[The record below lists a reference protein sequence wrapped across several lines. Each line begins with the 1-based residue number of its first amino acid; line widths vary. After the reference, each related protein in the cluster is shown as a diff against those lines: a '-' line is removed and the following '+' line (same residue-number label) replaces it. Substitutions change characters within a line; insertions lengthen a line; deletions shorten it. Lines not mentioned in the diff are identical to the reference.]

1 MFITKASARYTMT
14 GEPKVMKEA
23 YIKNNL
29 ILDVAIPSFSP
40 SRVHTPKAYPSKKC
54 WILNAKSLITKYQV
68 STCQKVHLPTK
79 NPAHKYNDQLRAIQW
94 QFSYFFDYNCK
105 KTHIS
110 LVLKP
115 LKSTINKPPMRKV
128 VYSFL
133 IVAALSLAGCTLP
146 KMVKMSKEQQ
156 LTVTPNPLEVHK
168 DTVTFDM
175 AANLPVKMLKK
186 GTVYT
191 VNTFYKYG
199 EQEVALDPIQF
210 KAEDYPNAGTE
221 QPKATQTFS
230 FAYSPAMKSGVL
242 EVEGVASKGEKTKA
256 SGRMQVATGIVTTS
270 QLVEP
275 VFFAAY
281 ANHGYNNQQELE
293 PIIIPDFIFQ
303 QGRSVLRT
311 SEIRSNKG
319 KQLDAFIASK
329 NATSTVTVT
338 GTHSPEGA
346 ERVNSRLSPD
356 RAAAIE
362 KYYRQQM
369 RKYDYKQ
376 EADQIKFIL
385 KPVVRDW
392 NEFKNA
398 MAAYDGITS
407 EQKAEYLNIVNGG
420 GDFESQEK
428 QLKRLSTYRKV
439 FRDVYPKL
447 RTAKTEIL
455 VVKDKKTDAEISV
468 LSKQITQGQANAND
482 LSLQELMYAGTLTP
496 SLEEKAAIYEAATK
510 RGTNW
515 HAHNNLGA
523 VYIAQAIENPANASS
538 LANRASAQLEIA
550 ARLNEAPEVHANLAS
565 VEMMKGNAYAA
576 YNHASQALNAGLSGD
591 NAAGLNGVKGS
602 AEISMAK
609 YQDAVRSTSAATD
622 DAVNLF
628 NKGLA
633 QLLNKDYQNAQTSFN
648 DAASKDSNLAV
659 AYYGA
664 AIAAARLGNT
674 DEIVSNLTKAVS
686 GDPSLKEAALSDL
699 EFGKV
704 SSTESFR
711 NALK

>member
-1 MFITKASARYTMT
+1 
-14 GEPKVMKEA
+14 
-23 YIKNNL
+23 
-29 ILDVAIPSFSP
+29 
-40 SRVHTPKAYPSKKC
+40 
-54 WILNAKSLITKYQV
+54 
-68 STCQKVHLPTK
+68 
-79 NPAHKYNDQLRAIQW
+79 
-94 QFSYFFDYNCK
+94 
-105 KTHIS
+105 
-110 LVLKP
+110 
-115 LKSTINKPPMRKV
+115 MRKV

-133 IVAALSLAGCTLP
+133 ITAALSLAGCTLP

-199 EQEVALDPIQF
+199 EQEVALDPIPF

-221 QPKATQTFS
+221 QPKATKTFS
-230 FAYSPAMKSGVL
+230 FAYAPAMKTGVL
-242 EVEGVASKGEKTKA
+242 EVEGVASKGEKSKA
-256 SGRMQVATGIVTTS
+256 SGRMQVATGIITTS
-270 QLVEP
+270 QLVKP
-275 VFFAAY
+275 VYFAAY
-281 ANHGYNNQQELE
+281 ADHGYNNQQELE
-293 PIIIPDFIFQ
+293 PVIIPDFIFE
-303 QGRSVLRT
+303 QGRSVLRN
-311 SEIRSNKG
+311 SEIRSTKG

-346 ERVNSRLSPD
+346 ERINSRLSPD

-369 RKYDYKQ
+369 KKYDYQ
-376 EADQIKFIL
+376 QQADQIRFIL
-385 KPVVRDW
+385 KPLVRDW
-392 NEFKNA
+392 NEFKNQLSS
-398 MAAYDGITS
+398 YEGITS
-407 EQKAEYLNIVNGG
+407 EQKTEYLNVINGG

-428 QLKRLSTYRKV
+428 QLQRLPTYRKV
-439 FRDVYPKL
+439 FRDIYPKL

-468 LSKQITQGQANAND
+468 LSKQITQGQVNTD
-482 LSLQELMYAGTLTP
+482 TLSLQELMYAGTLTP

-510 RGTNW
+510 KGTNW

-523 VYIAQAIENPANASS
+523 VYIAQAIENGANASS
-538 LANRASAQLEIA
+538 LADKASAQLEIA
-550 ARLNEAPEVHANLAS
+550 ARLNGDAAEIHANLAS
-565 VEMMKGNAYAA
+565 VEMMRGNPYAA
-576 YNHASQALNAGLSGD
+576 YDHATQALNAGLSGD

-633 QLLNKDYQNAQTSFN
+633 QLLNKDYQNALTSFN
-648 DAASKDSNLAV
+648 DATSKDSNLAV
-659 AYYGA
+659 AHYGA
-664 AIAAARLGNT
+664 AIAAARLGNN
-674 DEIVSNLTKAVS
+674 DAVVSNLTNAVS
-686 GDPSLKEAALSDL
+686 NDPSLKEAALSDL
-699 EFGKV
+699 EFAKV
-704 SSTESFR
+704 SATESFR